1 MRDDRQRMAQQRAV
15 VNTIPSHDSVL
26 RRLVDHVTAVSPPAS
41 AAELTERLR
50 PLYPRVAVFER
61 QLSGEGPYLYVYRDG
76 RYEPEDRNPWW
87 DAPGVP
93 CIDVSARS
101 GELTEITGAW
111 AELMRSEE
119 ADLVG
124 RHFLDFVK
132 PDARA
137 TAATMFE
144 ALQSERE
151 VRSKAIVQR
160 PDGSTLFIEFRA
172 ARRDDEIEVC
182 FRPLE
187 R

>member
-1 MRDDRQRMAQQRAV
+1 MAEQRAV

-26 RRLVDHVTAVSPPAS
+26 RRLVDSVTAVSPPTS
-41 AAELTERLR
+41 AAELTQRLR

-61 QLSGEGPYLYVYRDG
+61 QLSGERQYLYVYRDG

-93 CIDVSARS
+93 CIYVSIRS
-101 GELTEITGAW
+101 GELTEVTGAW
-111 AELMRSEE
+111 AELMRSTR

-132 PDARA
+132 PEARA
-137 TAATMFE
+137 TAAAMFE
-144 ALQSERE
+144 ALQSERD
-151 VRSKAIVQR
+151 VRSEAIVQR
-160 PDGSTLFIEFRA
+160 PDGSTLFIGFRA

-182 FRPLE
+182 FRPQE